1 MYYGPVTGCSLGF
14 ASLGTWAQHTAPYLA
29 EFATASSPPGA
40 VSSVCRRQ
48 RACATLSPLSKLQ
61 DRAKGKQDLQS
72 SAAAPTDAAEVCAAG
87 VISGLGREINSQLGG
102 VIAGAIQT
110 DAAINPGNSGG
121 PLLDMAG
128 RVIGVNTVRDPGW

>member
-1 MYYGPVTGCSLGF
+1 M
-14 ASLGTWAQHTAPYLA
+14 
-29 EFATASSPPGA
+29 
-40 VSSVCRRQ
+40 CRRQ
-48 RACATLSPLSKLQ
+48 RACATLSPLPKLQ
-61 DRAKGKQDLQS
+61 DPAKGKQDLQS
-72 SAAAPTDAAEVCAAG
+72 SAAAFTGAAG

-128 RVIGVNTVRDPGW
+128 RVIGVNTVRDPGSESCYDASVQPERHAPQQRSLRACCAHCSCICCTIPCHDLR